1 MDQAVYNGFMLAKGE
16 KKANTSEDKQDTTT
30 VLVHEEE
37 KKKGKFPGRLVLIYV
52 LLLAAG
58 IFVGIIFRLATR

>member
-1 MDQAVYNGFMLAKGE
+1 MAKDE
-16 KKANTSEDKQDTTT
+16 KKANTSEEKPFDKTQGKQATTT

-37 KKKGKFPGRLVLIYV
+37 KKKGKFPGRLVLIYA

-58 IFVGIIFRLATR
+58 IFVGIVFRLATR

>member
-1 MDQAVYNGFMLAKGE
+1 MSDVYNGLDMVGDKKEEQKEE
-16 KKANTSEDKQDTTT
+16 KKATTT

>member
-1 MDQAVYNGFMLAKGE
+1 MDQAVYNGIMLAKVE
-16 KKANTSEDKQDTTT
+16 KKENTSEEKQASTT

-37 KKKGKFPGRLVLIYV
+37 KKKGKFPGRMVLIYV

-58 IFVGIIFRLATR
+58 IFIGIIFRLATR

>member
-1 MDQAVYNGFMLAKGE
+1 MAEEKKEEQKEE
-16 KKANTSEDKQDTTT
+16 KKATTT

-37 KKKGKFPGRLVLIYV
+37 KKKGRFPGRMVLIYV

-58 IFVGIIFRLATR
+58 IFIGIIFRLATR